1 MSSHAMPKAARRSK
15 RGEPAKKRRK
25 APSNLNDAVSDASAK
40 RRPHSKDGV
49 RVFFRPEHIL
59 GHLKRKIMGAHYVV
73 GCVAWCSNPDLLDA
87 MRRSKGVSL
96 VINYDRTLI
105 RKHREQYTALT
116 PMPGAK
122 TALYYVRGGGRAL
135 MHHKFM
141 VYLDEDRRPIS
152 VTTGSWNWTNQSM
165 KNLEHIV
172 SIDDPETAARFMQ
185 EHLDVL
191 RVAKSLTKLIKR
203 KK

>member
-1 MSSHAMPKAARRSK
+1 MPKARRAK

-25 APSNLNDAVSDASAK
+25 APSNLNDALSDASAK

-59 GHLKRKIMGAHYVV
+59 GHIKRKIMSAHYVV
-73 GCVAWCSNPDLLDA
+73 GCVAWCSNPHLLDA
-87 MRRSKGVSL
+87 LRRSKGVSL

-141 VYLDEDRRPIS
+141 VYLDEDRCPIS

-191 RVAKSLTKLIKR
+191 RVAKPLTKLVKR
-203 KK
+203 KKSK

>member
-1 MSSHAMPKAARRSK
+1 MSHSMP
-15 RGEPAKKRRK
+15 KRRK
-25 APSNLNDAVSDASAK
+25 APTNLNDAVADTSAK
-40 RRPHSKDGV
+40 RKPHSRGGV
-49 RVFFRPEHIL
+49 RIFFRPEHIL

-87 MRRSKGVSL
+87 LRRSKGVSL

-105 RKHREQYTALT
+105 RKHREQYTRLT
-116 PMPGAK
+116 PMAGAK
-122 TALYYVRGGGRAL
+122 TAVYYVRGGGRAL

-141 VYLDEDRRPIS
+141 VYLDEDKRPVS
-152 VTTGSWNWTNQSM
+152 VTTGSWNWTKQSM

-172 SIDDPETAARFMQ
+172 SINDPETAARFMQ

-191 RVAKSLTKLIKR
+191 PVAKPLTKRIKS
-203 KK
+203 K

>member
-1 MSSHAMPKAARRSK
+1 MPKAARRST
-15 RGEPAKKRRK
+15 RHGSEPAGKCK
-25 APSNLNDAVSDASAK
+25 PPCNLNDAVADVSA
-40 RRPHSKDGV
+40 RRKPLSKDGV
-49 RVFFRPEHIL
+49 RVFFRPDHIV
-59 GHLKRKIMGAHYVV
+59 GHLKRKIMSAHYAI

-87 MRRSKGVSL
+87 LRRCKGVSL

-105 RKHREQYTALT
+105 RKHREQYMSMT
-116 PMPGAK
+116 PMPGAR
-122 TALYYVRGGGRAL
+122 TPVYYVRGGGRAL

-152 VTTGSWNWTNQSM
+152 VTTGSWNWTKQSM

-172 SIDDPETAARFMQ
+172 SIDDAEMAARFMQ

-191 RVAKSLTKLIKR
+191 AVAKSLRRLTKKR
-203 KK
+203 TKT

>member
-1 MSSHAMPKAARRSK
+1 MP
-15 RGEPAKKRRK
+15 KRRK
-25 APSNLNDAVSDASAK
+25 APTNLNDAVSDLSAK
-40 RRPHSKDGV
+40 RKPHSKGGV
-49 RVFFRPEHIL
+49 RVFFQPEHIL

-87 MRRSKGVSL
+87 LRRSKGVSL

-105 RKHREQYTALT
+105 RKHKEQYMGLT
-116 PMPGAK
+116 PMDGAK
-122 TALYYVRGGGRAL
+122 TAVYYVRGGGRAL

-141 VYLDEDRRPIS
+141 VYLDEDKRPVS
-152 VTTGSWNWTNQSM
+152 VTTGSWNWTKQSM

-172 SIDDPETAARFMQ
+172 SINDPETAARFMQ

-191 RVAKSLTKLIKR
+191 PVAKPLTKRMKS
-203 KK
+203 KKKNRN